1 MKPVAT
7 IAVLLSL
14 AAVALAACG
23 GDSDKLTIYSGRSE
37 TLIGP
42 LLEQFT
48 DATGVETE
56 ILYGGT
62 SEVAATIL
70 EEGSNSP
77 ADVFLAQDAGA
88 LGVLSEEGRLTV
100 LPSSLLDA
108 VPDSFRSPD
117 GLWVGVSGRA
127 RVVAYNT
134 AAVQPKDLPDSILDF
149 TRAEWDGRI
158 GWAPTNGSFQ
168 SFVTAL
174 RVVEGEE
181 AARSW
186 LEGIKDNGARDYPNN
201 TAILAAVGEGEIDI
215 GFTNH
220 YYLYRFLAEEGEG
233 FGARNYYL
241 GGGDAG
247 ALVNIAG
254 VAIIDTSDETEN
266 AERFIEYLLSP
277 EAQQYF
283 SDETFEY
290 PLVDGVSANPNLKP
304 LSDLDPPDIDLGD
317 IADLRGTLD
326 LLRETGVLP

>member
-7 IAVLLSL
+7 LAVLLSL
-14 AAVALAACG
+14 AAAALSACG

-42 LLEQFT
+42 LVRQFT

-56 ILYGGT
+56 VLYGGT

-88 LGVLSEEGRLTV
+88 LGVLSDEGRLTA
-100 LPSSLLDA
+100 LPTSLLDA
-108 VPDSFRSPD
+108 VPDSFRSPA

-127 RVVAYNT
+127 RVIAYNT
-134 AAVQPKDLPDSILDF
+134 SAVQPDELPDSILDF
-149 TRAEWDGRI
+149 TDPAWDGRI

-168 SFVTAL
+168 AFVTAL
-174 RVVEGEE
+174 RLIEGEE
-181 AARSW
+181 TARSW
-186 LEGIKDNGARDYPNN
+186 LEDIKDNGARDYQNN
-201 TAILAAVGEGEIDI
+201 TAILAALGEGEIEV

-241 GGGDAG
+241 GSGDAG

-254 VAIIDTSDETEN
+254 AAIVDTSNNREK

-290 PLVDGVSANPNLKP
+290 PLVDGISAHPDLEP
-304 LSDLDPPDIDLGD
+304 LSELDPPNIDLGD
-317 IADLRGTLD
+317 ISDLRGTLD
-326 LLRETGVLP
+326 LLNETGVLP